1 MIEFNERDL
10 VRIVD
15 FLLNWLHVYLNWL
28 NDRIDRVFDWVKVF
42 CGSREHNT
50 VVCNL
55 DSSLEFLIE
64 SHGELKVSFE
74 FADELLLLFEI
85 L

>member
-1 MIEFNERDL
+1 
-10 VRIVD
+10 
-15 FLLNWLHVYLNWL
+15 
-28 NDRIDRVFDWVKVF
+28 VFF
-42 CGSREHNT
+42 GSREHNT
-50 VVCNL
+50 VVFNL

-64 SHGELKVSFE
+64 SHGELKVSLK

>member
-1 MIEFNERDL
+1 MF
-10 VRIVD
+10 
-15 FLLNWLHVYLNWL
+15 F
-28 NDRIDRVFDWVKVF
+28 
-42 CGSREHNT
+42 GSLEHNT